1 MTRSRNIQAGEE
13 SPHAREVP
21 TSVFD
26 DQVPVSRLVFRS
38 ARTGVV
44 VLVLVAVATAYASRR
59 VATLESV
66 DNANRVAT
74 LVAGAAVE
82 PQLDDGILTNDP
94 VEMGAVDRLVR
105 GQLLRG
111 SLVRVK
117 IWRPDGTILYSD
129 ESRLIGQRFALG
141 DADLQT
147 LRTGRSAAKLSDLS
161 EPENRYEEQATKL
174 LEVYVPVHTRGGTP
188 LLFETYFRYEG
199 VAESGRRLWL
209 RFAPLTLGALVLLAL
224 LQIPQA
230 ISLGRRLRR
239 TQQQREDLLR
249 AAIEA
254 TDAERRR
261 IASDLHD
268 GVVQDLA
275 GVTFSLAAAARRA
288 ESQGEEGADLRESA
302 DRVRDSV
309 RSLRSLLVEIYPP
322 NLYDEGLNAALL
334 DLLAR
339 IEPRGIET
347 SLVIDAPL
355 DQLSPDVTG
364 LLYRAAQE
372 GLRNVVTH
380 AQATRVDVSVTHGA
394 NMVALE
400 VSDDGRGLQGEP
412 IDDDHDGH
420 FGLKALAGLSAT
432 MGGTLTI
439 ESTPGRGTTLC
450 LEVPNR

>member
-1 MTRSRNIQAGEE
+1 MSSPTTRRPQEPSTGPYGASSCEGHWYGSRSGA
-13 SPHAREVP
+13 P
-21 TSVFD
+21 TDS
-26 DQVPVSRLVFRS
+26 
-38 ARTGVV
+38 
-44 VLVLVAVATAYASRR
+44 
-59 VATLESV
+59 
-66 DNANRVAT
+66 
-74 LVAGAAVE
+74 
-82 PQLDDGILTNDP
+82 
-94 VEMGAVDRLVR
+94 
-105 GQLLRG
+105 
-111 SLVRVK
+111 
-117 IWRPDGTILYSD
+117 ILYSD
-129 ESRLIGQRFALG
+129 ESRLVGEHFGLG
-141 DADLQT
+141 RGELET
-147 LRTGRSAAKLSDLS
+147 LRTGRSEARLSDLS

-209 RFAPLTLGALVLLAL
+209 RFAPLTLGALALLAL

-230 ISLGRRLRR
+230 LSLGRRLRR

-261 IASDLHD
+261 IAGDLHD

-288 ESQGEEGADLRESA
+288 EGQGEAAGHLRESA
-302 DRVRDSV
+302 ERVRDSV
-309 RSLRSLLVEIYPP
+309 GSLRSLLVEIYPP
-322 NLYDEGLNAALL
+322 NLYEEGLNAALL

-347 SLVIDAPL
+347 SLVIDVAL
-355 DQLSPDVTG
+355 ERLSPDVTG

-380 AQATRVDVSVTHGA
+380 AQATRVDVSVTQSGA
-394 NMVALE
+394 MVALE
-400 VSDDGRGLQGEP
+400 VSDDGRGLGGQP
-412 IDDDHDGH
+412 LDDDHDGH

-432 MGGTLTI
+432 MGGTLSI
-439 ESTPGRGTTLC
+439 DSTPGKGTTMC
-450 LEVPNR
+450 LEVRSR